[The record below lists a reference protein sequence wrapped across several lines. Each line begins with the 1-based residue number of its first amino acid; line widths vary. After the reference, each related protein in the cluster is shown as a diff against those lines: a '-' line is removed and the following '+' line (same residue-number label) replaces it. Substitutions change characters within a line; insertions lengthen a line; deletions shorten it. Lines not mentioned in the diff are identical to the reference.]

1 MKVLILNQHANN
13 FGDEA
18 AGTAVVS
25 NLLKNK
31 NVEKIELLYCMP
43 KSLPIEDKRVIH
55 NHDIDV
61 RTLTKKE
68 FIIFMLFRK
77 KTGKFLPMF
86 IDKLREYDTI
96 LISPCG
102 ANLGI
107 YQDWGLLLQDI
118 VTVQQKKTPIFHL
131 NTISKSGSC
140 FFDLLVRYV
149 CKKSIVYVRE
159 KSSFDYLK
167 SKGIEV
173 KLGTDSVFALETKD
187 IIKQRNDKIVFV
199 PSDVWDWHVDFKEE
213 ERETFYHYVLNPV
226 LEFASKYNMTISILP
241 HVNTE
246 REKIFNDGIL
256 DYANRNFSNVNIMI
270 EQAKEFYDYENCIR
284 TATFV
289 IGMRYHAIVFA
300 AKNAIPYVAL
310 AYEQK
315 MREVSSYSGQI
326 ENCIDLKSLD
336 SECLLRDKLE
346 SVLKNL
352 ESIREQLYNKCED
365 IKNKSLIVIKE
376 NFDE

>member
-18 AGTAVVS
+18 AGTAVVN

-43 KSLPIEDKRVIH
+43 KSLPIEDERVIH

-68 FIIFMLFRK
+68 FIDFLLFGK
-77 KTGKFLPMF
+77 KTGSFLPKF
-86 IDKLREYDTI
+86 IDKLKEYDTI
-96 LISPCG
+96 IISPCG

-118 VTVQQKKTPIFHL
+118 VVVLQKKKPIFHL
-131 NTISKSGSC
+131 NTISKSGSW

-149 CKKSIVYVRE
+149 CRKSVVYVRE
-159 KSSFDYLK
+159 KSSYDYLS
-167 SKGIEV
+167 SKGIAV
-173 KLGTDSVFALETKD
+173 KLGTDSVFGLETTGVIEQQD
-187 IIKQRNDKIVFV
+187 DKIVFV

-213 ERETFYHYVLNPV
+213 DRGKFYDYVLNPI
-226 LEFASKYNMTISILP
+226 LEFAAKHKMKISILP
-241 HVNTE
+241 HLNSE
-246 REKIFNDGIL
+246 RETTFNQGIVEYAKKNFADVKIT
-256 DYANRNFSNVNIMI
+256 I
-270 EQAKEFYDYENCIR
+270 EQAKEYYDYENCIR

-300 AKNAIPYVAL
+300 VKNAIPYVAL

-315 MREVSSYSGQI
+315 IREVSNYSGLK
-326 ENCIDLKSLD
+326 ENCIELKELD
-336 SECLLRDKLE
+336 SEYVLLKKLE
-346 SVLKNL
+346 SVLQNR
-352 ESIREQLYNKCED
+352 ESIRKQLKNKGD
-365 IKNKSLIVIKE
+365 GIRNKSLIVIKE